1 MTGNP
6 ILIFDSVTKLGGGC
20 AGRVAIVG
28 SHGGVYAGYRA
39 AAAGLR
45 GVILHDAGV
54 GKDQAG
60 IGALDY
66 LDRLSVAAATV
77 DGGTASIGDGASVA
91 AGKIGHVNQ
100 TATACGCKPGQSAMD
115 CAHAMTAAPGLAGEP
130 PPYQEARTILSAG
143 VGEATIIAC
152 DSVSLVVA
160 EDVGAIVITAS
171 HGELLRNDP
180 SWGKRPDVLAAVF
193 NDAGSD
199 RASRLSDLD
208 SRGIAGATVAAASAR
223 IGDARSTYEDGIIT
237 HVNARARALGG
248 QPGQTCK
255 AFVERMKAA
264 ARP

>member
-1 MTGNP
+1 MSGNP
-6 ILIFDSVTKLGGGC
+6 TLIFDSVTKLGDGC

-77 DGGTASIGDGASVA
+77 DGRTASIGDGASVA
-91 AGKIGHVNQ
+91 AGTIGHVNR
-100 TATACGCKPGQSAMD
+100 TAAACGCAPGQSAMD
-115 CAHAMTAAPGLAGEP
+115 CARAMTAAPGVAGKP
-130 PPYQEARTILSAG
+130 PAYQEARVVLSAG
-143 VGEATIIAC
+143 EPAVIAC

-171 HGELLRNDP
+171 HGELLKNDP

-199 RASRLSDLD
+199 RASRLPDLD

-237 HVNARARALGG
+237 HVNARAVALGG
-248 QPGQTCK
+248 RTGQTCK
-255 AFVERMKAA
+255 EFVERMKAA
-264 ARP
+264 AGR